1 MNYKIGNLDIAW
13 PVEYFLLFLF
23 YRYHNIASL
32 QESAPEIIELGEKF
46 DSQSLNQA
54 SDIWSLGCVILQFLL
69 DARTWNIEN
78 FMKQFGLLDESLALK
93 QVNPTYILT

>member
-1 MNYKIGNLDIAW
+1 MPLRVFFA
-13 PVEYFLLFLF
+13 FLF
-23 YRYHNIASL
+23 YRYHNIAPL
-32 QESAPEIIELGEKF
+32 QESAPEIIELGENF
-46 DSQSLNQA
+46 DSKSLDQA

-93 QVNPTYILT
+93 QVSPIYMLT